1 MMTTTDE
8 TTRIENTR
16 KAIASIDHALK
27 DAQES
32 GQPYDA
38 AEMAEISA
46 IRASLEA
53 RLQEAEAGR

>member
-8 TTRIENTR
+8 ATRIDNIR
-16 KAIASIDHALK
+16 NALADIAAALK
-27 DAQES
+27 DAELS

-38 AEMAEISA
+38 AELAEIEA

-53 RLQEAEAGR
+53 RLAAQETGK